1 MTPCGRGAGGR
12 SGGGAL
18 SDGAGAARCSAQPA
32 AATANTPTKQRLRV
46 TVEAIF
52 TSVLLPR
59 GSAWD
64 KTCREDD
71 VPEGSGPSMNP
82 RSLAASR
89 PLSTRLL
96 SAAVPWLL
104 AATACA
110 PPAPAAPPPSN
121 APPHPTAESPPA
133 TPATSAP
140 DAQPTS
146 VVAPDEPPFRSST
159 PQLARF
165 HAALNEL
172 ARKKRTDHVRI
183 LWLGDSHGQADF
195 WSGQVRKLLAER
207 FGDGGPGFVHLG
219 YKNYRHDGVK
229 LDIRG
234 KWRMRPKKP
243 VDPKRQGDGIYGLGG
258 LMMSGYDDL
267 PRVELKLPG
276 GVPGGAAK
284 LDLCYRFVE
293 PGDALAYA
301 TDGGHEVTLVE
312 APGQRGAVAHLELT
326 ASTKEPFVVRPIGR
340 TDLCGVVIEADPA
353 KHPGVVLDTLAI
365 NGARYGTALAWEEA
379 AWTKEVARRR
389 PDLVIFEYGTNE
401 AGDANPAYG
410 KVEKQVGELLARVRS
425 VSPDV
430 DCVVV
435 SPTDRGDAEARVT
448 TMRKGLMK
456 AAKDHGC
463 FWFDAWEILGGEG
476 AFERLSLEPDGKVQP
491 DQIHLTIKGYREL
504 GAHLFEGLVAGY
516 GPASHGGKSAQGR

>member
-1 MTPCGRGAGGR
+1 
-12 SGGGAL
+12 
-18 SDGAGAARCSAQPA
+18 
-32 AATANTPTKQRLRV
+32 
-46 TVEAIF
+46 
-52 TSVLLPR
+52 
-59 GSAWD
+59 
-64 KTCREDD
+64 
-71 VPEGSGPSMNP
+71 MNP

-340 TDLCGVVIEADPA
+340 TDLCGVVIEADPRQTPWRRA
-353 KHPGVVLDTLAI
+353 RHARHQRGALRDRPRLGRGGVDEGGRAPP
-365 NGARYGTALAWEEA
+365 ARPRHL
-379 AWTKEVARRR
+379 RIR
-389 PDLVIFEYGTNE
+389 TNE